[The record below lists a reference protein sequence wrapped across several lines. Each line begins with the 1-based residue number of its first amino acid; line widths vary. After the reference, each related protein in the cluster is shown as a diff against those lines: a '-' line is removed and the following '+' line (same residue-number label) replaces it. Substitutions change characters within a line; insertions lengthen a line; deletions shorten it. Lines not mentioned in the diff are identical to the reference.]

1 MTNETIIE
9 LQNLVQE
16 LQKDIKDLEKQLQ
29 KDIKGLEKQLQK
41 DIKDLEKQIDKIPNF
56 NYEKRNGT
64 IVLNNVRIE

>member
-16 LQKDIKDLEKQLQ
+16 LQKDIKDLK
-29 KDIKGLEKQLQK
+29 
-41 DIKDLEKQIDKIPNF
+41 KQIDKIPNF